1 MIGHVMGLE
10 CCDVMCCAVLFCWL
24 VLHAIYIAILC
35 YSVSAR
41 KFSRLMLVKC
51 RSSFLWQIRSV
62 ESVDDC
68 AHAGFS

>member
-51 RSSFLWQIRSV
+51 RSSFL
-62 ESVDDC
+62 
-68 AHAGFS
+68 